1 MTGLIN
7 EAMIALEKRRRLGPN
22 SESTAA
28 CPYNRRSG
36 TSSRPELPLSRVQWQ
51 LSNDHSN
58 GGDGDGEDD
67 GDGDNGAEEDDAAVT
82 KAWKNQLVQEAEE
95 ELVSQ
100 DALGPLPNT
109 LDPPIWMPIVRL
121 SRVSSD
127 LHK

>member
-1 MTGLIN
+1 MPFGTCCEPPRESPLSPSLVQDPRDSRSSAGV
-7 EAMIALEKRRRLGPN
+7 RRPLRPLRLQLD
-22 SESTAA
+22 SSAH
-28 CPYNRRSG
+28 NRR
-36 TSSRPELPLSRVQWQ
+36 E
-51 LSNDHSN
+51 NN